1 LWDLVEVL
9 HSAGQH
15 EESAAVFEAALARYE
30 RKENLVMAERVQ
42 ARPAELR
49 SAETAVRS
57 PMR

>member
-1 LWDLVEVL
+1 VL

-15 EESAAVFEAALARYE
+15 EESAAVFEATLARYK
-30 RKENLVMAERVQ
+30 RKENLVMAERVR
-42 ARPAELR
+42 ARLAELR

>member
-30 RKENLVMAERVQ
+30 RKENLVMAERVR
-42 ARPAELR
+42 AGLAE
-49 SAETAVRS
+49 AETAVRS